1 VTITKLAQRFL
12 MNADSRKYQSPPELR
27 MPEGI
32 GDMAFAQ
39 PEPGRTHAFFIN
51 TEDKFLI
58 ATIVSFIPGINIVS
72 TEFLSP
78 ESKTDEW
85 QNLLDS
91 ADKCVALITP
101 ETMADVVLQQQ
112 IETALDRS
120 KDVVLIH
127 DLRQA
132 NEFSDILSACPKS
145 LQDKGVFDH
154 LAIALYGGD
163 YEHVSLKLL
172 WQRLSSTEED
182 GNGGVRKN
190 SNMFSRNSVVM
201 PFPQPAFPQ
210 KSFLGNPL
218 SGELTDST
226 EAKANPKKEDEARL
240 EEVTSADKSGGAESN
255 PESANPGGREQRLN
269 SVDTLLLEA
278 DMK

>member
-1 VTITKLAQRFL
+1 VTIIKLAQRFL

-39 PEPGRTHAFFIN
+39 PEPGRTHIFFMN

-58 ATIVSFIPGINIVS
+58 ATIASFIPGINIVS
-72 TEFLSP
+72 TEFLSK
-78 ESKTDEW
+78 ESKKDEW
-85 QNLLDS
+85 QNMLDS

-132 NEFSDILSACPKS
+132 NAFSDILSACPKS
-145 LQDKGVFDH
+145 LQDKGIFDQ

-163 YEHVSLKLL
+163 YEHISLKLL
-172 WQRLSSTEED
+172 WQRLSNTVRCAKSKQTKT
-182 GNGGVRKN
+182 GGGRKLG
-190 SNMFSRNSVVM
+190 
-201 PFPQPAFPQ
+201 FPENR
-210 KSFLGNPL
+210 K
-218 SGELTDST
+218 
-226 EAKANPKKEDEARL
+226 EANTIVTANPMEVQSTIFHTNPHFEGRL
-240 EEVTSADKSGGAESN
+240 EESTDEVVAKSEI
-255 PESANPGGREQRLN
+255 
-269 SVDTLLLEA
+269 
-278 DMK
+278 